1 MDALIADD
9 AALLDEAYDEWE
21 YMGFGDAWGDSGT
34 REGEAPVGMQCDETD
49 PAGSGDVGSDT
60 VGREWGDAAAAA
72 EAARGEDGGGGGRAG
87 PGWRR
92 RVTTMAR
99 WEPSAWA
106 HMCGA
111 LGKRSHDVMRGE
123 TEDVVGD

>member
-1 MDALIADD
+1 MVR
-9 AALLDEAYDEWE
+9 
-21 YMGFGDAWGDSGT
+21 GGT
-34 REGEAPVGMQCDETD
+34 R
-49 PAGSGDVGSDT
+49 VGSDAA
-60 VGREWGDAAAAA
+60 GQDWRDAEAAA
-72 EAARGEDGGGGGRAG
+72 EAARGEAGEGGERIG

-92 RVTTMAR
+92 RVATLAR

-111 LGKRSHDVMRGE
+111 LGKRPHDVMRGE

>member
-1 MDALIADD
+1 MLVNLCMWAMSHVLGGRNYP
-9 AALLDEAYDEWE
+9 L
-21 YMGFGDAWGDSGT
+21 
-34 REGEAPVGMQCDETD
+34 VVC
-49 PAGSGDVGSDT
+49 GDVGGDT
-60 VGREWGDAAAAA
+60 VGQEWGGAAAAA

>member
-1 MDALIADD
+1 M
-9 AALLDEAYDEWE
+9 E
-21 YMGFGDAWGDSGT
+21 FRDAWGDADA
-34 REGEAPVGMQCDETD
+34 EMEEAEVQ
-49 PAGSGDVGSDT
+49 AGDADRAGDDDTGSDAA
-60 VGREWGDAAAAA
+60 GQDWRDAEAAA
-72 EAARGEDGGGGGRAG
+72 EAARGEAGEGGERIG

-92 RVTTMAR
+92 RVATLAR

-111 LGKRSHDVMRGE
+111 LGKRPHDVMRGE

>member
-1 MDALIADD
+1 MDALIAEDM
-9 AALLDEAYDEWE
+9 ALLDETHDEWE
-21 YMGFGDAWGDSGT
+21 SMGFGDAWGDGDAG
-34 REGEAPVGMQCDETD
+34 GEDAPDTQDETD
-49 PAGSGDVGSDT
+49 GVVGGSDVSSDT
-60 VGREWGDAAAAA
+60 VGQEWGDAAAAA
-72 EAARGEDGGGGGRAG
+72 EAARGEGGGDGGRAG

-106 HMCGA
+106 HMCRA